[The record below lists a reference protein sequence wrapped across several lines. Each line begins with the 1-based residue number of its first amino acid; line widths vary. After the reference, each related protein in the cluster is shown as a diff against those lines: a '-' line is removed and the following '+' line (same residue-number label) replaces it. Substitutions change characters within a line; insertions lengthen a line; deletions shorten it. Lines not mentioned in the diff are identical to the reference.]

1 MPNSSLVSAYCH
13 MGPIRCAIA
22 AQGTRGDFQPVL
34 ALGLGLVR
42 AGHVVKFFAN
52 PGHCKMAAEFGI
64 ESLACSMEI
73 KDFLATERGMKAMET
88 GDILMVMAASDYD
101 DDVDLNIDYGEIFVK
116 GMLEFKPDI
125 IIWTGLIG
133 GEVSRFRQDTN
144 FTVPEI
150 SASYQPHAIPTNHI
164 SPVHMQRL
172 ELEPGQPLLYTWVL
186 QAQTEAIQNFTH
198 CQEQMKQGK
207 EPFMFH
213 TPQAQYEG
221 YFGEDHPTPKLLA
234 YSPGWWP
241 AYDDWPTGD
250 NKGYVITGNWKIP
263 KEVQEEAA
271 KKGSTLFNAGS
282 QHEACTKFIDA
293 GEKPVYIGWGSMM
306 VYSKE
311 HMARLAVGSLKE
323 AGKRGIIVGGWAEL
337 SEESLGGDDAEDLK
351 EYSRNNVLFLK
362 SAPHEWLFPQCAC
375 CVHHGGIGTAQASL
389 SAGVPTLVTPVFADQ
404 KDIAKKLSKDGHGE
418 GTVHLSQLSAKELG
432 AKIKRCCED
441 PKILENC
448 KKLAEVM
455 QKEDG
460 TQTAIEFIE
469 KFKKEVDDGTW
480 KKKRDALEQRLK
492 VAHNRFKKLVEP
504 SQMFAKWSMDLAEKY
519 PPMKAYTSDQ
529 IDKYGKM
536 VEIFMK
542 KKLWYVKSSGGCP
555 ARKGE
560 ALKSDECGRF
570 KEFAVLEEIGAN
582 KTGSRLHVKRLKG
595 IGPDEGWVSPSV
607 SGKDIVVKVASQQE
621 IGKITADAIAKQFA
635 DITTVQQ
642 KQEDQKVKTKG

>member
-1 MPNSSLVSAYCH
+1 MAGTASLNINHHCGILWAN
-13 MGPIRCAIA
+13 
-22 AQGTRGDFQPVL
+22 L
-34 ALGLGLVR
+34 ASPR
-42 AGHVVKFFAN
+42 
-52 PGHCKMAAEFGI
+52 MAAEFGI

-116 GMLEFKPDI
+116 GMLEYDAKFTEFKPDI
-125 IIWTGLIG
+125 IIWFLAQLETGLIG

-293 GEKPVYIGWGSMM
+293 GEKPVYIGTAPRML
-306 VYSKE
+306 
-311 HMARLAVGSLKE
+311 RLWWRLGQFLD
-323 AGKRGIIVGGWAEL
+323 AG
-337 SEESLGGDDAEDLK
+337 
-351 EYSRNNVLFLK
+351 
-362 SAPHEWLFPQCAC
+362 
-375 CVHHGGIGTAQASL
+375 
-389 SAGVPTLVTPVFADQ
+389 
-404 KDIAKKLSKDGHGE
+404 
-418 GTVHLSQLSAKELG
+418 
-432 AKIKRCCED
+432 
-441 PKILENC
+441 
-448 KKLAEVM
+448 
-455 QKEDG
+455 
-460 TQTAIEFIE
+460 
-469 KFKKEVDDGTW
+469 
-480 KKKRDALEQRLK
+480 
-492 VAHNRFKKLVEP
+492 
-504 SQMFAKWSMDLAEKY
+504 
-519 PPMKAYTSDQ
+519 
-529 IDKYGKM
+529 
-536 VEIFMK
+536 
-542 KKLWYVKSSGGCP
+542 
-555 ARKGE
+555 
-560 ALKSDECGRF
+560 
-570 KEFAVLEEIGAN
+570 
-582 KTGSRLHVKRLKG
+582 
-595 IGPDEGWVSPSV
+595 
-607 SGKDIVVKVASQQE
+607 
-621 IGKITADAIAKQFA
+621 
-635 DITTVQQ
+635 
-642 KQEDQKVKTKG
+642 